1 MDIHLHA
8 VKFAIEELELPLKP
22 ETKHNYPETILRLQQ
37 CQNVISSI
45 VEASSTI
52 QSEFV
57 EDIRLVSLMRYH
69 RAALL
74 DSLC

>member
-22 ETKHNYPETILRLQQ
+22 ETKRYYPEMILRLQL

-52 QSEFV
+52 ESEFV
-57 EDIRLVSLMRYH
+57 EDIRLVSLTRYH
-69 RAALL
+69 AVLL
-74 DSLC
+74 DSL